1 MFSALIIPSANQTL
15 PDLIQEKTTF
25 YPETKDYYLCVV
37 SNPQIPLSV
46 KEKFVPV
53 VIDSTFVSP
62 VRAFQHIEFDITELS
77 PGSTQRGSE
86 VLTPQPEVSR
96 NLIALRSKL
105 VYAISE
111 LLSPNRFH
119 LQLNS
124 LPNSSG
130 SFREYLYQ
138 LNFDEIPCFTLK
150 DGDFMRR
157 LSELAQIT
165 VGPLIMS
172 SRNYGVTRD
181 SPPSWYLREML
192 RDLSDFGDLPVR
204 NKVLIEGPS
213 GNLYLFYEH
222 TVNVTEDQLHQVIL
236 EIRGQ
241 IAASIKSLIFP
252 RGTPDWF
259 IKSRQLVQMANGQW
273 TLPFNLPD
281 SSEVFAETIELS
293 WTFSQVSELF
303 YFLSWL
309 MLAPTYPWIER
320 ELEILVE
327 SSNIRIRYRTHYFPD
342 YLRVLTA
349 CRSHTHDETGQIYY
363 PDRIDYRVSG
373 LPSIEFYDSFNNER
387 AFVALTSGE
396 STLPKISRTAPSSYD
411 LETRL
416 QYDLKMGEVM

>member
-1 MFSALIIPSANQTL
+1 MFSALILPSANQTL
-15 PDLIQEKTTF
+15 PNLIQEKVTF

-37 SNPQIPLSV
+37 SNQQIPLSV

-53 VIDSTFVSP
+53 VIDSNFVSP
-62 VRAFQHIEFDITELS
+62 VRAFQHIEFVITELS
-77 PGSTQRGSE
+77 PGVTQRGSE
-86 VLTPQPEVSR
+86 TLESQPEVSR
-96 NLIALRSKL
+96 NLIALRSRL

-119 LQLNS
+119 LQLVS
-124 LPNSSG
+124 FPNSSG
-130 SFREYLYQ
+130 TFREYLYQ

-150 DGDFMRR
+150 DGDFISK
-157 LSELAQIT
+157 LTQLAQIN
-165 VGPLIMS
+165 VGPLILTS
-172 SRNYGVTRD
+172 QNFGVTRD

-213 GNLYLFYEH
+213 SNLYLFYQQA
-222 TVNVTEDQLHQVIL
+222 VNVTEDQLQQVIL

-241 IAASIKSLIFP
+241 IAAAIKSLIFP
-252 RGTPDWF
+252 RRTPDDF
-259 IKSRQLVQMANGQW
+259 IKSRQLVRMANGQW

-281 SSEVFAETIELS
+281 SSQVFAETIELS

-303 YFLSWL
+303 YFLFWL
-309 MLAPTYPWIER
+309 TLAPTYPWIEK

-327 SSNIRIRYRTHYFPD
+327 STIIRIRYRTHYFPD

-349 CRSHTHDETGQIYY
+349 NRTRTPHETGQIYY
-363 PDRIDYRVSG
+363 PERIDYQITD
-373 LPSIEFYDSFNNER
+373 LPYIEFYDSFNNER
-387 AFVALTSGE
+387 GLVALTSGE
-396 STLPKISRTAPSSYD
+396 IQFPKITRNAPSSYD

-416 QYDLKMGEVM
+416 QYDLKMDEVI